1 MFNDLKYIKKSV
13 YKGWQI
19 IDGRDDASD
28 NPFGCLFADSDGKY
42 PQFAIVPPHEYKF
55 SSACWNIFH
64 ASLMIKAHN
73 GELSDFWIDRYEKQ
87 LNWFDK
93 KRNWICE

>member
-28 NPFGCLFADSDGKY
+28 NPFGCLFAEWRVIR
-42 PQFAIVPPHEYKF
+42 F
-55 SSACWNIFH
+55 
-64 ASLMIKAHN
+64 L
-73 GELSDFWIDRYEKQ
+73 DR
-87 LNWFDK
+87 
-93 KRNWICE
+93 